1 VVADKTYLRNVLK
14 TCRDNSPAS
23 YVSEVSAI
31 VQRRVLVSA
40 VYRDADTVIIYAPK
54 NHEIGTELIFGDARA
69 AGRKIFFPKVVRPTR
84 ELALVRVDNLVEL
97 QAGAFGLLEPTGVE
111 TVPVAN
117 LRRAL
122 ICVPGL
128 AFSPDGLRLG
138 RGGGYYD
145 RLLAQKDPS
154 ATSAGLA
161 YAFQVLDQLPQAP
174 GDRRIDLIFTES
186 ALDHAGAKAAP
197 IATWTDQGGV
207 FRC

>member
-14 TCRDNSPAS
+14 TCRASLPAT
-23 YVSEVSAI
+23 YVCGVSAI
-31 VQRRVLVSA
+31 VQRRVLASEF
-40 VYRDADTVIIYAPK
+40 YRHADTVILYAPK
-54 NHEIGTELIFGDARA
+54 DREIATELIFVDAHA
-69 AGRKIFFPKVVRPTR
+69 AGREIFFPKVVRPTQ
-84 ELALVRVDNLVEL
+84 ELVLARVDSLAEL
-97 QAGAFGLLEPTGVE
+97 EPGVFGVLEPTGVE
-111 TVPVAN
+111 IVPVAN

-128 AFSPDGLRLG
+128 AFSPDGHRLG

-145 RLLAQKDPS
+145 RLLAQTCPS
-154 ATSAGLA
+154 TTSAGLA

-186 ALDHAGAKAAP
+186 AFYQAANQDAP

-207 FRC
+207 PR